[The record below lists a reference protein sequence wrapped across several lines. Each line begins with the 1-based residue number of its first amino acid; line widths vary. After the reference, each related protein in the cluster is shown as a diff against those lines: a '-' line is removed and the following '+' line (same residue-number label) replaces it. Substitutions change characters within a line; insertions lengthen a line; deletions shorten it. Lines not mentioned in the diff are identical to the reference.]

1 MTEPYKI
8 LKLQSGEEIIC
19 NVIADEHPRTF
30 EIKSPLK
37 ISVLPKVTEHGL
49 EESISLQ
56 RWIHFSE
63 SNVYMID
70 KNKVMVITDASTGLG
85 KFYEHC
91 VLRMD
96 SEPTDLRERP
106 TDDELREIEAEE
118 WDEEFGQPDLKTI
131 H

>member
-37 ISVLPKVTEHGL
+37 INVLPKVTEHGL

-96 SEPTDLRERP
+96 SESTDLRERP
-106 TDDELREIEAEE
+106 TDGELREIEAEE